1 MSAAIKLV
9 CATRASAEQFSTQT
23 ALGRSLSLYR
33 WPFVEL
39 RLFPNNVAGLSQ
51 VYNTALRE
59 SVGNAAILVFAH
71 DDVHLLDFFW
81 PERVLEGLGKFD
93 IIGLAGNKRRVS
105 RQAGWM
111 FLDDKLTR
119 DAQENF
125 SGVVAHGTG
134 WPAQTI
140 CYYGPPGV
148 EVKILDGLLM
158 AAYSE
163 TLLSKGVHFDEM
175 FDFHFYDVDFCR
187 NAELHGL
194 RMGTWPIQVMHES
207 QGDFGTANWRR
218 SYEKYLNK
226 WQS

>member
-51 VYNTALRE
+51 VYNTVLRE

-93 IIGLAGNKRRVS
+93 IIKDSKPCVKA
-105 RQAGWM
+105 
-111 FLDDKLTR
+111 DK
-119 DAQENF
+119 
-125 SGVVAHGTG
+125 
-134 WPAQTI
+134 
-140 CYYGPPGV
+140 
-148 EVKILDGLLM
+148 
-158 AAYSE
+158 
-163 TLLSKGVHFDEM
+163 
-175 FDFHFYDVDFCR
+175 
-187 NAELHGL
+187 
-194 RMGTWPIQVMHES
+194 
-207 QGDFGTANWRR
+207 
-218 SYEKYLNK
+218 
-226 WQS
+226 